1 MPLTGRDGSP
11 TASAGSEASILRR
24 AGTRMTA
31 MTSTIGHHYLPIKIP
46 RNKQLKDLQE
56 LLGEIYEGKLISI
69 FDD

>member
-1 MPLTGRDGSP
+1 MPLTGRDGST
-11 TASAGSEASILRR
+11 TASAGSVASILRR
-24 AGTRMTA
+24 ASTR
-31 MTSTIGHHYLPIKIP
+31 MTSTIGQHYFPIKIP

>member
-11 TASAGSEASILRR
+11 TASAGSVASILRR
-24 AGTRMTA
+24 AGTRMTV
-31 MTSTIGHHYLPIKIP
+31 MTSTIGQHYFPIKIP
-46 RNKQLKDLQE
+46 GNKQLKDLQE